1 MHFLSREKRYS
12 LHVKAVVFDL
22 DGTLAAFNLDY
33 RTVRKLVKAYL
44 VERSVPVEL
53 LSLDDSVFEML
64 RKVEEWAKK
73 SGKSEEFID
82 ELRCRAL
89 DTTESYELE
98 AASKT
103 NLLPGVVETLT
114 TLRSAGLRIG
124 LCTINSEKS
133 VDRILERFHIA
144 SLFDVTVTR
153 NQVRHVKP
161 DPEHLQTALQIL
173 GAKPEETL
181 IVGDSR
187 VDVQSAKALNAV
199 AVGLPTGV
207 ASTQQLIAAGA
218 DFIVTSMSDLPL
230 LVKRLKESAP
240 ERTG

>member
-1 MHFLSREKRYS
+1 M
-12 LHVKAVVFDL
+12 HVKAVVFDL

-44 VERSVPVEL
+44 VERSVPDEL
-53 LSLDDSVFEML
+53 LSLDDSIFEML
-64 RKVEEWAKK
+64 RKTEEWARKG
-73 SGKSEEFID
+73 GKSEEFID

-89 DTTESYELE
+89 NTTESYELE
-98 AASKT
+98 AAAKT
-103 NLLPGVVETLT
+103 SLLPGVVETLT
-114 TLRSAGLRIG
+114 TLQSAGLRIG

-133 VDRILERFHIA
+133 VDKILERFHMA
-144 SLFDVTVTR
+144 SLFDVTVSR

-161 DPEHLQTALQIL
+161 DPEHLQTALQVL

-187 VDVQSAKALNAV
+187 VDVQSAKALGAI

-218 DFIVTSMSDLPL
+218 DYIVTSMSDVQL
-230 LVKRLKESAP
+230 LVNRLKKGELGK
-240 ERTG
+240 TD